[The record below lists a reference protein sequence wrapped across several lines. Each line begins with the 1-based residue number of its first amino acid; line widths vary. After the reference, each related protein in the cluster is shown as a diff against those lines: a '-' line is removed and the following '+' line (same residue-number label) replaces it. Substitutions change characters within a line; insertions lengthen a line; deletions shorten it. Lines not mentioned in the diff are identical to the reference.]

1 MVSVNLTVVG
11 LVRSMRSVSSLCL
24 LLPVLVCA
32 CGKPVGPNVILIIV
46 DTMRADH
53 LGCYGYDRACT
64 PTIDSLAAEGTLFAS
79 CQANAPWTLPSHA
92 SIWTGLTPL
101 QHRTGSFNGNLYGLD
116 VSLPTFATVLNENG
130 YVTVGF
136 VNVSF
141 LAHGF
146 GFGTGFDHYSVYA
159 DGHGRAGETVDEV
172 LAWFAE
178 NIGNQ
183 APKLLVV
190 HLFDVHAPYDPP
202 APFDTLFSPVG
213 VEGGTN
219 WSSDSFRVL
228 QINLSLDEWSR
239 LVSDEMLAA
248 SIMRERE
255 QMLDMYDGEIAW
267 VDSQLGRLLAG
278 LREMGV
284 TEGALV
290 MITADHGEEFVE
302 HGFYG
307 HGHSLYQELLHVPLI
322 VSGPGIPRGA
332 VETATVS
339 LIDIMPTIL
348 LFAGLEPPQEVEG
361 LNLLG
366 SLPDDRRVFSS
377 SIKTQNE
384 QTQASVL
391 QGNVKGIF
399 NFEENEGVGFN
410 LVSDPLEQVSLPI
423 DSALT
428 LELEN
433 YWGTPPISS
442 APLCEE
448 TEATSTLEGLG
459 YI

>member
-1 MVSVNLTVVG
+1 
-11 LVRSMRSVSSLCL
+11 
-24 LLPVLVCA
+24 
-32 CGKPVGPNVILIIV
+32 
-46 DTMRADH
+46 
-53 LGCYGYDRACT
+53 
-64 PTIDSLAAEGTLFAS
+64 
-79 CQANAPWTLPSHA
+79 
-92 SIWTGLTPL
+92 
-101 QHRTGSFNGNLYGLD
+101 
-116 VSLPTFATVLNENG
+116 
-130 YVTVGF
+130 
-136 VNVSF
+136 
-141 LAHGF
+141 
-146 GFGTGFDHYSVYA
+146 
-159 DGHGRAGETVDEV
+159 
-172 LAWFAE
+172 
-178 NIGNQ
+178 
-183 APKLLVV
+183 
-190 HLFDVHAPYDPP
+190 
-202 APFDTLFSPVG
+202 
-213 VEGGTN
+213 
-219 WSSDSFRVL
+219 
-228 QINLSLDEWSR
+228 
-239 LVSDEMLAA
+239 
-248 SIMRERE
+248 
-255 QMLDMYDGEIAW
+255 
-267 VDSQLGRLLAG
+267 
-278 LREMGV
+278 
-284 TEGALV
+284 
-290 MITADHGEEFVE
+290 
-302 HGFYG
+302 
-307 HGHSLYQELLHVPLI
+307 LI

-399 NFEENEGVGFN
+399 NFEENEGVGFD
-410 LVSDPLEQVSLPI
+410 LVTDPLEQVSLPI